1 MNAVE
6 ILKREHSE
14 VSLVAEA
21 AAERL
26 ERLEQPGVDVLEV
39 ARYAG
44 DLVAFLRDAGDCHD
58 PKEDLLL
65 AAVLHRRVSAW
76 GEGPVG
82 ELVRERE
89 ELRLML
95 RSAADWLALT
105 ESGNAAALQPLVYD
119 LRLYLDLLRRHI
131 AEEEALLFPLATDAL
146 TAEEVGMLARSFEL
160 SESKTSI
167 AGLRDRHPG
176 ITGSAAP
183 GRAAPG
189 RRRA

>member
-26 ERLEQPGVDVLEV
+26 ERLEQLGFDLPEV

-44 DLVAFLRDAGDCHD
+44 DLVSYLRDAGDCHD
-58 PKEDLLL
+58 PKDDLLL
-65 AAVLHRRVSAW
+65 DAVLHRRVSAW
-76 GEGPVG
+76 GKGPVG
-82 ELVRERE
+82 DLVRERE

-95 RSAADWLALT
+95 RSAGDWLALAAD
-105 ESGNAAALQPLVYD
+105 GNAAALQPLVYD

-131 AEEEALLFPLATDAL
+131 AEEEVILFPLATDAL
-146 TAEEVGMLARSFEL
+146 TAHEAGVLARSFERSG
-160 SESKTSI
+160 SEVSI
-167 AGLRDRHPG
+167 AGLRDRYPG
-176 ITGSAAP
+176 ITGAAAP
-183 GRAAPG
+183 GRAVPG